1 MPDHFPD
8 EEYVYKDTRSCHMIQ
23 YNLKDLVITQC
34 VLYST
39 DFVLNVM
46 ALLIIFYFV
55 RKNMILLNMC
65 LSRVSLHKVVE
76 YLTV

>member
-1 MPDHFPD
+1 
-8 EEYVYKDTRSCHMIQ
+8 MIQ
-23 YNLKDLVITQC
+23 YNLQDLVITQC